1 MQRLSVEMCEDRQMS
16 VVTVRR
22 SRWRAAAA
30 LLVVGLIATACGSG
44 ERKELEALRSGA
56 IAVMLRT
63 IADDSVVH
71 LSSGDTLRVSAATVE
86 FYRGREWKSAWIDEK
101 RPRQQG
107 TALHEAIG
115 RAWEDGLPP
124 ERYRHGVAAA
134 LLSRLEATG
143 DTAMT
148 PARRVG
154 HLADLDVVLTEG
166 FNRLA
171 LDLVSG
177 MLSPDKA
184 GLDFRIEVETAPD
197 AAILQQVIA
206 GEAPATLVARLRPS
220 IPQYE
225 RMRAAL
231 LAFHEVES
239 QGAWPRLS
247 TDPALREGGR
257 GEMVGRLRQRF
268 VAGVDAQEAT
278 LARSGANDPTL
289 FDADLKRAVQQ
300 FQARHSIAP
309 DGVLGAATIRELNH
323 TVAEWIAELQLNL
336 DRWRWL
342 PNHLGDRYVLVNVAG
357 FELEVVED
365 GRVIESMNV
374 VVGEQSTETPIFS
387 DSIRF
392 VVVNPYWNVP
402 DGIMERKIAPA
413 MALDPNYL
421 DKHDMEVFEGRVRQ
435 RPGPQNSLGRYK
447 FIFPNDLDI
456 YLHDTPDGHL
466 FARSERA
473 FSSGCVRIERPRDFA
488 RMLLRLQSDHD
499 PDSLDGILA
508 SGSEKWIKLDRPLP
522 VFLLYFTAWAQD
534 DGSVRFHHDVY
545 GRSEAMDGQ
554 VEETRTEAARPV
566 VRSSLSATPRNAQIA
581 AR

>member
-1 MQRLSVEMCEDRQMS
+1 MRRFSVVEGEARQMAS
-16 VVTVRR
+16 SGVRG
-22 SRWRAAAA
+22 WCWKAIVA
-30 LLVVGLIATACGSG
+30 LLGVTLLTAACGSG
-44 ERKELEALRSGA
+44 DRKALEALRSEA

-63 IADDSVVH
+63 VAEDSVIH
-71 LSSGDTLRVSAATVE
+71 LSSGDTLRISAATME
-86 FYRGREWKSAWIDEK
+86 FYRGREWKPAWTDER
-101 RPRQQG
+101 RPGDQG
-107 TALHEAIG
+107 AALHEAVG

-124 ERYRHGVAAA
+124 QRYRHDTAAA
-134 LLSRLEATG
+134 LLAGLETT
-143 DTAMT
+143 DDPAMT
-148 PARRVG
+148 DSLRVR
-154 HLADLDVVLTEG
+154 HLADLDVLLTEG
-166 FNRLA
+166 FHRLA
-171 LDLVSG
+171 LDLVAG
-177 MLSPDKA
+177 MLSPDRA
-184 GLDFRIEVETAPD
+184 GLDFRIEMEPVPD
-197 AAILQQVIA
+197 AAILHQVFA
-206 GEAPATLVARLRPS
+206 GESPAAVVARLRPA

-239 QGAWPRLS
+239 LGAWPRVE
-247 TDPALREGGR
+247 TDPSLKVGGR
-257 GEMVGRLRQRF
+257 GEMVSRLRQRF

-278 LARSGANDPTL
+278 LARAGATDPAL

-300 FQARHSIAP
+300 FQARHSITP
-309 DGVLGAATIRELNH
+309 DGVLGAATLRELNH

-342 PNHLGDRYVLVNVAG
+342 PNQLGDRYVLVNVAG
-357 FELEVVED
+357 FELEVVEQ

-421 DKHDMEVFEGRVRQ
+421 EKHDMEMFKGRVRQ

-447 FIFPNDLDI
+447 FIFPNDLDT

-508 SGSEKWIKLDRPLP
+508 TGSEKWIKLDRPLP
-522 VFLLYFTAWAQD
+522 VFLLYFTAWAQYNS
-534 DGSVRFHHDVY
+534 SVRFHHDVY
-545 GRSEAMDGQ
+545 GRSEAMDEQ
-554 VEETRTEAARPV
+554 VEETRSNASRPGASTARRSTQSAAR
-566 VRSSLSATPRNAQIA
+566 
-581 AR
+581 

>member
-1 MQRLSVEMCEDRQMS
+1 MRRFSVVEGEARQMAS
-16 VVTVRR
+16 SGVRG
-22 SRWRAAAA
+22 WCWKAIVA
-30 LLVVGLIATACGSG
+30 LLGVTLLTAACGSG
-44 ERKELEALRSGA
+44 DRKALEALRSEA

-63 IADDSVVH
+63 VAEDSVIH
-71 LSSGDTLRVSAATVE
+71 LSSGDTLRISAATME
-86 FYRGREWKSAWIDEK
+86 FYRGREWKPAWTDER
-101 RPRQQG
+101 RPGDQG
-107 TALHEAIG
+107 AALHEAVG

-124 ERYRHGVAAA
+124 QRYRHDTAAA
-134 LLSRLEATG
+134 LLAGLETT
-143 DTAMT
+143 DDPAMT
-148 PARRVG
+148 DSLRVR
-154 HLADLDVVLTEG
+154 HLADLDVLLTEG
-166 FNRLA
+166 FHRLA
-171 LDLVSG
+171 LDLVAG
-177 MLSPDKA
+177 MLSPDRA
-184 GLDFRIEVETAPD
+184 GLDFRIEMEPVPD
-197 AAILQQVIA
+197 AAILHQVFA
-206 GEAPATLVARLRPS
+206 GESPAAVVARLRPA

-239 QGAWPRLS
+239 LGAWPRVE
-247 TDPALREGGR
+247 TDPSLKVGGR
-257 GEMVGRLRQRF
+257 GEMVSRLRQRF

-278 LARSGANDPTL
+278 LARAGATDPAL

-300 FQARHSIAP
+300 FQARHSITP
-309 DGVLGAATIRELNH
+309 DGVLGAATLRELNH

-342 PNHLGDRYVLVNVAG
+342 PNQLGDRYVLVNVAG
-357 FELEVVED
+357 FELEVVEQ

-421 DKHDMEVFEGRVRQ
+421 EKHDMEMFKGRVRQ

-508 SGSEKWIKLDRPLP
+508 TGSEKWIKLDRPLP

-545 GRSEAMDGQ
+545 GRSEAMDEQ
-554 VEETRTEAARPV
+554 VEETRSNASRPGASTARRSTQSAAR
-566 VRSSLSATPRNAQIA
+566 
-581 AR
+581 